1 MQHVLGNTGETGATP
16 RRPGLV
22 STIFREYRTLFS
34 MFWRVM
40 LPLIIVSLIFNITVF
55 LFFKL
60 AIWEAQW
67 IFNTSQGV
75 RVQSSSTFNG
85 PSGNFQSTPEPT
97 RVDSGVGFSASS
109 LDIGLLWLAM
119 CPLAFIIVHHRRGV
133 DITYGEVWKH
143 TLRKTLSILSGG
155 VFLVALVQGV
165 YLIVFSL
172 ILLID
177 EPSMIIVFL
186 FVLVLSIPI
195 AYFMV
200 KWSLYN
206 QGIIIENLSAVAAFR
221 RSSELVRGTWSQ
233 FFGMYV
239 LLILVTMVFT
249 SAILGLTLLLFS
261 VVSPTFAQLREILQS
276 GKFFSLF
283 FGGYVKITLQSAPVW
298 AIGVMITVNTL
309 IHAVLAP
316 IWAILTTHL
325 YMERVDI
332 SEQQMSG

>member
-1 MQHVLGNTGETGATP
+1 MQHVLGNTSETGTTP

-22 STIFREYRTLFS
+22 STIFREYRNHFGL
-34 MFWRVM
+34 FWRVM
-40 LPLIIVSLIFNITVF
+40 LPVIIVSLIFNITVF
-55 LFFKL
+55 LFFKS
-60 AIWEAQW
+60 AISEAQW
-67 IFNTSQGV
+67 TFSTSQGV
-75 RVQSSSTFNG
+75 GAQSLSTFKG
-85 PSGNFQSTPEPT
+85 PSGTFQSTPEPT

-133 DITYGEVWKH
+133 DITYGEAWKQ

-155 VFLVALVQGV
+155 IFLVALVLGV
-165 YLIVFSL
+165 YLLVFAL
-172 ILLID
+172 MLLID
-177 EPSMIIVFL
+177 EPLIGFPGIMFL
-186 FVLVLSIPI
+186 FVLVPGIPI

-221 RSSELVRGTWSQ
+221 RSSELVRGAWGQ
-233 FFGMYV
+233 FFGMYL

-249 SAILGLTLLLFS
+249 TVILGLMLLLFS
-261 VVSPTFAQLREILQS
+261 VVSPTFAPLREILQS
-276 GKFFSLF
+276 GKFFSIF
-283 FGGYVKITLQSAPVW
+283 FGGYIKITLQSAPVW
-298 AIGVMITVNTL
+298 AIGAMVAINTL

-325 YMERVDI
+325 YMERAGVP
-332 SEQQMSG
+332 EQ

>member
-1 MQHVLGNTGETGATP
+1 MQNVIENTGATP
-16 RRPGLV
+16 RRPGIMP
-22 STIFREYRTLFS
+22 TIFREYRNHFGL
-34 MFWRVM
+34 FWRM
-40 LPLIIVSLIFNITVF
+40 MIPIIIVSLIFNIAVF

-60 AIWEAQW
+60 AISEAQW
-67 IFNTSQGV
+67 IFSTSQGV
-75 RVQSSSTFNG
+75 GARSSSTFNG
-85 PSGNFQSTPEPT
+85 SSGTFQSIPEPT

-133 DITYGEVWKH
+133 NVTTREVWKH

-155 VFLVALVQGV
+155 VFLVALVLGV
-165 YLIVFSL
+165 YLIVFPL
-172 ILLID
+172 MLLID
-177 EPSMIIVFL
+177 EPSIGFPATIFL
-186 FVLVLSIPI
+186 FMLIPGIPI

-221 RSSELVRGTWSQ
+221 RSSELVRGAWGQ
-233 FFGMYV
+233 FFGMYL

-249 SAILGLTLLLFS
+249 TAILGLTLLLFS
-261 VVSPTFAQLREILQS
+261 AVAPTFAPLSEVLQS
-276 GKFFSLF
+276 GKFFSIF
-283 FGGYVKITLQSAPVW
+283 FGGYVQITLQSAPVW
-298 AIGVMITVNTL
+298 AIGTMIAVNTL

-325 YMERVDI
+325 YMER
-332 SEQQMSG
+332 SGTLTGKDT